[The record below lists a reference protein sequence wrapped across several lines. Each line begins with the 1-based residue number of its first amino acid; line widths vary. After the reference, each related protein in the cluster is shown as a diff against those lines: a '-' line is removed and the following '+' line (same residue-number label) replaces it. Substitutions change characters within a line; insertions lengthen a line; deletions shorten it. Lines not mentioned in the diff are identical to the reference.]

1 MLLYWQQNIRLRY
14 LVPLDITIGSG
25 TRSST
30 KTKAKVF
37 RRTPQAIV
45 VVTVDKFKKETTKL
59 LISLQYYRK
68 QLKILY
74 ILSYNE
80 IFILLNYF
88 LYFYNITTNMLTL

>member
-1 MLLYWQQNIRLRY
+1 
-14 LVPLDITIGSG
+14 
-25 TRSST
+25 
-30 KTKAKVF
+30 
-37 RRTPQAIV
+37 V